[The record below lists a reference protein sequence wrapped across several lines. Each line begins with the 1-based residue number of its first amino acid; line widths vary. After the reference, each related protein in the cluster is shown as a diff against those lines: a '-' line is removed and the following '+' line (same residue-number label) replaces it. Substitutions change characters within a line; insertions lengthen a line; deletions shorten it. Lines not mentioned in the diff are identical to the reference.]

1 MHIALLTDGIY
12 PCVIGGM
19 QKHSFYLA
27 KNMARLGH
35 KVDLY
40 HAVPKND
47 KSGYKKLFTEEELS
61 NLRFFEVEF
70 PSLGNSPGHYIRES
84 YTYSEKL
91 LNVYRKQQKPDFIYA
106 KGFAGW
112 EFLHKKTQGES
123 FPPIGVNFHGYEMFQ
138 PAPSFKERLKQKF
151 ILSSPA
157 KYNIKH
163 ADVLFSYGGKV
174 TNVIASLG
182 IPKNKI
188 IEIPGGITEEWIT
201 DAIQAKSGPL
211 KFVFSG
217 RDERRKGLK
226 ELFEALK
233 NIPAGDWEFHFIGPI
248 KKKTFR
254 EQYTF
259 HGNIETKEEMSALL
273 RQMDVLVC
281 PSISEGMPNVILEAM
296 ASGLAVIATDTGA
309 TGIMVSESNGKLLQP
324 GNVAE
329 LTKAIRELLALNANA
344 LSEKKKNSLALVR
357 EKFLWDKVAA
367 LTSEKISV
375 FLEEQKN

>member
-1 MHIALLTDGIY
+1 MHIALITDGIY

-19 QKHSFYLA
+19 QKHSFNLA
-27 KNMARLGH
+27 KYMARLGH
-35 KVDLY
+35 RVDLY
-40 HAVPKND
+40 HAVPKDN
-47 KSGYKKLFTEEELS
+47 KSDYKKLFTEEELG

-84 YTYSEKL
+84 YQYSEKL
-91 LNVYRKQQKPDFIYA
+91 LQRYRKQQKPDFIYA

-112 EFLHKKTQGES
+112 NFLFKKTQGES

-138 PAPSFKERLKQKF
+138 RAPSFVERLKQKF

-157 KYNIKH
+157 KYNIDH
-163 ADVLFSYGGKV
+163 ADAVFSYGGKV
-174 TNVIASLG
+174 TNIISSLG
-182 IPKNKI
+182 VPANKI
-188 IEIPGGITEEWIT
+188 IEIPGGIDAEWVT
-201 DAIQAKSGPL
+201 DKIKAKNGPL

-226 ELFEALK
+226 ELFKALEAL
-233 NIPAGDWEFHFIGPI
+233 PAGDWEFHFIGPI
-248 KKKTFR
+248 KKKIFR

-259 HGNIETKEEMSALL
+259 HGSIDSKEKMSTLL
-273 RQMDVLVC
+273 KEMDVLVC

-309 TGIMVSESNGKLLQP
+309 TSIMISEKNGWLLPP
-324 GNVAE
+324 GDIPA
-329 LTKAIRELLALNANA
+329 LTKAIQSALTANNLA
-344 LSEKKKNSLALVR
+344 EKKKNSVELVR
-357 EKFLWDKVAA
+357 EKFLWDKIAA